1 MLSALI
7 HNYGDVFAEIFFTAE
22 SQSAQRKLFFSFA
35 FERPRRNG
43 MQAKANEKQSASGR
57 K

>member
-22 SQSAQRKLFFSFA
+22 AQRAQRKLFFSFA
-35 FERPRRNG
+35 FER
-43 MQAKANEKQSASGR
+43 KANEKQSASGR